1 MCAQSGVRSPRRRHP
16 SAHRPRECGGGAR
29 SGGQASAES
38 RPEPRAPT
46 SEYECEHGEDGEDA
60 TLTVASTTARSP
72 ARWAQ
77 DPAGCRGRTQQV
89 GGHPIASSAGAERRR
104 TFGRDRRPQGGEGGQ
119 LLYLVNL
126 CIPVVCLA
134 KASKPGATTLRPSPR
149 PARDRAGRESTE
161 KTGGLERCV
170 RKWPSECNGL
180 EARCPAVFD
189 GGEVPSASG
198 CDDTCSDAMD
208 DVCDDG
214 GPDSVTEL
222 CGFGTDCADCDPR

>member
-46 SEYECEHGEDGEDA
+46 SECECEHGEDGEDA

-134 KASKPGATTLRPSPR
+134 KASKPGATTLRPSSR
-149 PARDRAGRESTE
+149 PAR
-161 KTGGLERCV
+161 L
-170 RKWPSECNGL
+170 PSE
-180 EARCPAVFD
+180 
-189 GGEVPSASG
+189 SASRRR
-198 CDDTCSDAMD
+198 CLSA
-208 DVCDDG
+208 
-214 GPDSVTEL
+214 
-222 CGFGTDCADCDPR
+222 CAFIARSLLPSRLAEKLRSLSALRGARAQTHWERKTS